1 MGMGQLFL
9 NFYRSFYLR
18 TGGFIPC
25 KPLNRTVYPGDFFQV
40 RKGEIVVLGNIFRN
54 GIIIPKDATLK
65 YGIKLDPAAW
75 QLNNG
80 ITMRY
85 TNYSNDN
92 LPDSEI
98 MYRNQVL
105 EFAEKGSFGFKAHQ
119 PEAVRIMNWSE
130 LQQQLIIKLTQTIYS
145 FRELYVVTETAAAS
159 DWVLAI
165 SGAEKAKLEMT
176 SEVEDIAFDN
186 FFDRVSAKAMRMKNI
201 DFFHHEKHRKPIF
214 FKAKKLAVQDER
226 MEVFI
231 SELIYQQ
238 LDWNHWISSFYS
250 PDLYHDPLPAPH
262 VAGHTQ
268 INVLDMLQAGELNP
282 NTALQYFKW
291 TDATLDDVEQLFAN
305 YGYEL

>member
-1 MGMGQLFL
+1 MRPLFL

-25 KPLNRTVYPGDFFQV
+25 NPLNRAVYPGDFFQL
-40 RKGEIVVLGNIFRN
+40 RNGEVTLLGNIFRN
-54 GIIIPKDATLK
+54 GIITPRDATLK

-75 QLNNG
+75 RLNSG
-80 ITMRY
+80 MTKRY
-85 TNYSNDN
+85 TGYGNNN

-98 MYRNQVL
+98 VYNSQVL
-105 EFAEKGSFGFKAHQ
+105 AFTEKGSFGFKAHH
-119 PEAVRIMNWSE
+119 PEAARIMNWSE

-165 SGAEKAKLEMT
+165 AGSKKAELEMS
-176 SEVEDIAFDN
+176 SEVEDLAFED
-186 FFDRVSAKAMRMKNI
+186 FFEHVSAKAVRMKEI
-201 DFFHHEKHRKPIF
+201 DFFHHEKHRKPVF

-231 SELIYQQ
+231 SELIYQRME
-238 LDWNHWISSFYS
+238 WNHWISSFYS

-262 VAGHTQ
+262 LPGHAP
-268 INVLDMLQAGELNP
+268 INVLDMLQCGELNP

-291 TDATLDDVEQLFAN
+291 TDTTLDDVEQLFVN
-305 YGYEL
+305 YGYEP